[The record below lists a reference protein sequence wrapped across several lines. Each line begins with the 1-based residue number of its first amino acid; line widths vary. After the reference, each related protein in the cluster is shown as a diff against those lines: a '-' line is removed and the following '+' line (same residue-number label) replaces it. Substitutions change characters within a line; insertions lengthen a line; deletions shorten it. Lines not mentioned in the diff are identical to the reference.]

1 MGVLNISIADRL
13 GQDSRL
19 EHHKFKKSLLIA
31 MRIVFTLAESVF
43 FFIIND
49 IFLRNKCFG
58 LLPKSVFA
66 DHDVVISSC
75 CCLRNPRA
83 TFNKQN
89 KLLNQTLNCSSQL
102 FFYFFQR
109 KNKSRLS
116 LENILRLSAYLERN
130 YISFFVL
137 FIGFRFLSVQFS
149 IYVGGIWKDEK
160 EGWNFTI
167 NPLV

>member
-1 MGVLNISIADRL
+1 MDVLKISKTDSL

-19 EHHKFKKSLLIA
+19 EHHKFKKCLLIA

-43 FFIIND
+43 FIIND
-49 IFLRNKCFG
+49 IFLRNKCFV

-66 DHDVVISSC
+66 DHDAVISSC

-149 IYVGGIWKDEK
+149 IYVGGI
-160 EGWNFTI
+160 
-167 NPLV
+167 